1 MTEAETA
8 EAEAADSETAEEL
21 SQESAQKDRVGE
33 QSETAHGV
41 PVTEVR
47 SQQVLH
53 PAKEEFAELAATLK
67 AEGYGQCVDLCAV
80 DYLTNPDRPGLPASI
95 VPERFEVVAVFI
107 FHGGAD
113 GPSNPSTP
121 GNSSLSQ
128 NSASSSSNG
137 PSKDSGYPGQSSPNG
152 NAGTDEDGSGS
163 TFPHRIRARVQV
175 PEGDPVL
182 PSITDIYPG
191 TENMERE
198 IYDMF
203 GIAFRGNPDLTRILM
218 PDEWKGHPLRR
229 DYAVGQVPVQFK
241 GAPS

>member
-21 SQESAQKDRVGE
+21 SQESAQNTEDRVGE

-53 PAKEEFAELAATLK
+53 PAKEELAELAATLK
-67 AEGYGQCVDLCAV
+67 AEGYGQCVDLCAA
-80 DYLTNPDRPGLPASI
+80 DYLTNPDRSSLPASI

-107 FHGGAD
+107 TH
-113 GPSNPSTP
+113 
-121 GNSSLSQ
+121 
-128 NSASSSSNG
+128 
-137 PSKDSGYPGQSSPNG
+137 SG
-152 NAGTDEDGSGS
+152 GSGS
-163 TFPHRIRARVQV
+163 PHRIRARVQV
-175 PEGDPVL
+175 PEDDLAL
-182 PSITDIYPG
+182 PSITDVYPG

-203 GIAFRGNPDLTRILM
+203 GIAFQGHPDLTRILM
-218 PDEWKGHPLRR
+218 PEEWKGHPLRR

>member
-1 MTEAETA
+1 MVIAVTEAETA
-8 EAEAADSETAEEL
+8 EAEAADPETADEPVEEQL
-21 SQESAQKDRVGE
+21 VEE
-33 QSETAHGV
+33 QSETAYGV

-53 PAKEEFAELAATLK
+53 PAKEEFAELAATLQD
-67 AEGYGQCVDLCAV
+67 EGYCQCVDLCAV
-80 DYLTNPDRPGLPASI
+80 DYLTNPNRGGLPVGV

-107 FHGGAD
+107 THSGG
-113 GPSNPSTP
+113 G
-121 GNSSLSQ
+121 GHSSE
-128 NSASSSSNG
+128 SAI
-137 PSKDSGYPGQSSPNG
+137 
-152 NAGTDEDGSGS
+152 GSGDVGEISS
-163 TFPHRIRARVQV
+163 TSSVGENGWDVVGASGNLAVPHRIRARVQV

-182 PSITDIYPG
+182 PSITHIYPG

-203 GIAFRGNPDLTRILM
+203 GIGFQDHPDMTRILM
-218 PDEWKGHPLRR
+218 PDEWEGHPLRR

>member
-1 MTEAETA
+1 MIAADATKVA
-8 EAEAADSETAEEL
+8 EAEAAEGVVEGEAEGGEADGG
-21 SQESAQKDRVGE
+21 EMTEE
-33 QSETAHGV
+33 QSAETQAVPTAFGV

-53 PAKEEFAELAATLK
+53 PAKEELAELAATLK
-67 AEGYGQCVDLCAV
+67 AEGYCQCVDLCAV
-80 DYLTNPDRPGLPASI
+80 DYLTNPDRPGVPASI

-107 FHGGAD
+107 THSSAD
-113 GPSNPSTP
+113 
-121 GNSSLSQ
+121 
-128 NSASSSSNG
+128 
-137 PSKDSGYPGQSSPNG
+137 
-152 NAGTDEDGSGS
+152 
-163 TFPHRIRARVQV
+163 PHRVRARVQV

-203 GIAFRGNPDLTRILM
+203 GIAFLGHPDLTRILM

>member
-8 EAEAADSETAEEL
+8 EAETADSETADEL
-21 SQESAQKDRVGE
+21 LEGAAQDAEGRVGG
-33 QSETAHGV
+33 QTETAFGV

-67 AEGYGQCVDLCAV
+67 SEGYCQCVDLCAV
-80 DYLTNPDRPGLPASI
+80 DYLTNPARSGLPVGIA
-95 VPERFEVVAVFI
+95 PERFEVVAVFI
-107 FHGGAD
+107 TH
-113 GPSNPSTP
+113 S
-121 GNSSLSQ
+121 GNSV
-128 NSASSSSNG
+128 A
-137 PSKDSGYPGQSSPNG
+137 
-152 NAGTDEDGSGS
+152 
-163 TFPHRIRARVQV
+163 PHRVRSRVQV
-175 PEGDPVL
+175 PEADPVL
-182 PSITDIYPG
+182 PSITHIYPG

-203 GIAFRGNPDLTRILM
+203 GISFQDHPDMTRILM
-218 PDEWKGHPLRR
+218 PDEWEGHPLRR

>member
-1 MTEAETA
+1 MSETDTKEVAEEVAGGNADATEVAETEAA
-8 EAEAADSETAEEL
+8 EGIVGGDADGGEADGGDLAEEHVT
-21 SQESAQKDRVGE
+21 EE
-33 QSETAHGV
+33 QPVEIPTAFGV

-53 PAKEEFAELAATLK
+53 PAKEELAELAATLK

-80 DYLTNPDRPGLPASI
+80 DYLTDPDRPGLPASI

-107 FHGGAD
+107 THI
-113 GPSNPSTP
+113 ST
-121 GNSSLSQ
+121 S
-128 NSASSSSNG
+128 
-137 PSKDSGYPGQSSPNG
+137 
-152 NAGTDEDGSGS
+152 
-163 TFPHRIRARVQV
+163 PHRIRARVQV
-175 PEGDPVL
+175 PEDDPAL
-182 PSITDIYPG
+182 PSITDVYPG

>member
-8 EAEAADSETAEEL
+8 EAEAADPETADEPVEEQL
-21 SQESAQKDRVGE
+21 VEE

-41 PVTEVR
+41 PITEVR

-53 PAKEEFAELAATLK
+53 PAKEEFAELAAGLQ
-67 AEGYGQCVDLCAV
+67 AEGYCQCVDLCAV
-80 DYLTNPDRPGLPASI
+80 DYLTNPDRGGLPVGI

-107 FHGGAD
+107 THSGGGGHSSEGAIGSSD
-113 GPSNPSTP
+113 VGEIPTTSSVGENGWGAVGAG
-121 GNSSLSQ
+121 GNL
-128 NSASSSSNG
+128 AV
-137 PSKDSGYPGQSSPNG
+137 PN
-152 NAGTDEDGSGS
+152 
-163 TFPHRIRARVQV
+163 RIRARVQV
-175 PEGDPVL
+175 PEDDPVL
-182 PSITDIYPG
+182 PSITHIYPG

-203 GIAFRGNPDLTRILM
+203 GIGFQDHPDMTRILM
-218 PDEWKGHPLRR
+218 PDEWEGHPLRR